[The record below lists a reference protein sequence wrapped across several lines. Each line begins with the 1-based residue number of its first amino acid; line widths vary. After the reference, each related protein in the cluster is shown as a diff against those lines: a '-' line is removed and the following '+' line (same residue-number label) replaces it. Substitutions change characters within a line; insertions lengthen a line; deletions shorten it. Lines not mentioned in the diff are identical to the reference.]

1 MSNEENTLILR
12 FSSIGDVVMTIPVLR
27 CLEKKYPD
35 KKFIFVTRKKFA
47 PFFKEFNNITF
58 FEVDFKKRHKGLLGL
73 CRLFKDLKNTNP
85 TKIADLHNVL
95 RTQFLKFLFQ
105 LSFHKVVSVDK
116 KRIER
121 KALTRK
127 KNKIFK
133 PLTSIHFNYQ
143 EVFNKLGF
151 DIDLTKDHSF
161 PASKNFSLN
170 TEAISLTNRRIIGIA
185 PFARYLTKTYPLDLM
200 QKVVGFL
207 DQKYTVFLFGFGKFE
222 MDIIEKWS
230 KVFKNVYSSS
240 SLGGF
245 ENEIALISNLDLMIS
260 MDSANG
266 HIASIYN
273 VPVITLW
280 GLTHPYTGFTTFNT
294 SPDNQ
299 LCVDREKY
307 PFVPNSIY
315 GNKELKGY
323 EDAMRSINYNDV
335 LARAESILNNRLQ
348 K

>member
-1 MSNEENTLILR
+1 MSNEKNTLILR
-12 FSSIGDVVMTIPVLR
+12 FSSMGDVVMTIPVLR
-27 CLEKKYPD
+27 CLEKKYPNE
-35 KKFIFVTRKKFA
+35 KFIFVTRKKFE
-47 PFFKEFNNITF
+47 PFFAEFNNITF
-58 FEVDFKKRHKGLLGL
+58 FEADFKTRHKGFLGL
-73 CRLFKDLKNTNP
+73 LRLFKDLKKTNP
-85 TKIADLHNVL
+85 VKIADLHNVL
-95 RTQFLKFLFQ
+95 RTKFLKFLFQ

-116 KRIER
+116 KRNDR

-143 EVFNKLGF
+143 EVFNRLGF

-161 PASKNFSLN
+161 PGSKNFRLN
-170 TEAISLTNRRIIGIA
+170 TETISLTNRRIIGIA

-200 QKVVGFL
+200 QKIVGFL
-207 DQKYTVFLFGFGKFE
+207 DQKHTVFLFGFGKFE

-230 KVFKNVYSSS
+230 KAFKNVYSC
-240 SLGGF
+240 LNAGGF
-245 ENEIALISNLDLMIS
+245 KNEIALISNLDLMIS

-280 GLTHPYTGFTTFNT
+280 GLTHPYTGFTTFN
-294 SPDNQ
+294 SNPDNQ

-307 PFVPNSIY
+307 PLIPNSIY
-315 GNKELKGY
+315 GDKELKGY
-323 EDAMRSINYNDV
+323 EDAMRTINYNDV
-335 LARAESILNNRLQ
+335 LARVERILNNHGLQ
-348 K
+348 